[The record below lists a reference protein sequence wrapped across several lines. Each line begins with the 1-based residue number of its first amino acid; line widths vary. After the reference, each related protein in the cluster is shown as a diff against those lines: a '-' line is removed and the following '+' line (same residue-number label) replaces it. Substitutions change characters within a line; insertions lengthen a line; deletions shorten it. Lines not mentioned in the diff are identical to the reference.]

1 MNLRDPLEQIPL
13 LLCVTSIIVSS
24 CVFSPTCCRGG
35 SITSNLAG
43 GSLPLRIN
51 KQWAKMEK
59 EIQEEQSEEA
69 RVTGP
74 LRHRVDLPFESV
86 TKETLTNIAIDTNE
100 SAECGLDPQIVIA
113 VLRRDSQAAAYRL
126 LKKEGLSFE
135 NEIEVISAYDSN
147 GRVDKR
153 VAAKGQFNGRV
164 QITVDSF
171 KEDYWVKKLQKSGLF
186 FAVGRSPT
194 GCDASDDYTINPR
207 QVFGGVTDWDAR
219 QSLALNFL
227 QSGVTRIARNAEF
240 KMCKVSE
247 SAKIPQK
254 PFTYAFTIT
263 GPSENLLFRLP
274 GFWERMEME
283 VFFYDA
289 GVPDEGS
296 ARDGKRPVR
305 IRITIKRLFA
315 VKSPV
320 TVQPTL
326 VRFEKDSESRLEDK
340 IEGST
345 EVMIFLKVLA
355 DCIAPTATVGPA
367 YQMYFSR

>member
-1 MNLRDPLEQIPL
+1 MKLRDPLQQMPL
-13 LLCVTSIIVSS
+13 LLGVTSILLTS
-24 CVFSPTCCRGG
+24 CLFSPTYCRGR

-43 GSLPLRIN
+43 PVSVSKKTAIDKATQR
-51 KQWAKMEK
+51 
-59 EIQEEQSEEA
+59 EEANEA
-69 RVTGP
+69 RVEGP
-74 LRHRVDLPFESV
+74 LRYRVDLPFEPV
-86 TKETLTNIAIDTNE
+86 TEETLSDIATDTNE
-100 SAECGLDPQIVIA
+100 YVECGLDPQVVIA
-113 VLRRDSQAAAYRL
+113 YLRRDSQAAAYRL

-135 NEIEVISAYDSN
+135 NEIDVISAYDSN

-153 VAAKGQFNGRV
+153 VPAKGRFKGRV

-171 KEDYWVKKLQKSGLF
+171 KEDYWVKNLQKSGLF
-186 FAVGRSPT
+186 FAVGRRPI
-194 GCDASDDYTINPR
+194 GCDASDDYIINAR
-207 QVFGGVTDWDAR
+207 QVFGGVTDWDVR

-227 QSGVTRIARNAEF
+227 QRGVTRMAGNAKF

-254 PFTYAFTIT
+254 PFTYAFTVT
-263 GPSENLLFRLP
+263 GPSENLLFRQP

-289 GVPDEGS
+289 GVDNEGS
-296 ARDGKRPVR
+296 ASNGKRPAR

-340 IEGST
+340 IEGSD
-345 EVMIFLKVLA
+345 EVMIFLKLLA
-355 DCIAPTATVGPA
+355 AFIAPTATFQGDPVVP
-367 YQMYFSR
+367 